1 MTNQMILF
9 VCSHNSARSIMAEA
23 ILRTKYGKHY
33 EVDSAGTL
41 PSSINPYTRLVLTEL
56 GISTDN
62 LSSKSIEGFINK
74 KIDLIV
80 TVCDSAKENCPF
92 IPGAKRL
99 LHKSFQD
106 PSKISGTD
114 EEIMNG
120 FRRVR
125 DEIFDWIINEF
136 NPKKLE
142 KE

>member
-120 FRRVR
+120 LRRVR

-136 NPKKLE
+136 TPKKLE